1 MINRITVE
9 INLGNDAVQ
18 TTDDVINILRRTID
32 KLEDEG
38 CDHRGYLFTP
48 FKLRDVN
55 GNTVGFVRGE

>member
-18 TTDDVINILRRTID
+18 TTDDVVNILRRAID

-38 CDHRGYLFTP
+38 CDHHGYLFTMI
-48 FKLRDVN
+48 KLRDIN